1 MAAQAGEFLPRPGTI
16 GGPEQ
21 RRILDPRIHCIR
33 IGQRRF
39 EVPDPLELPRVRCA
53 VVPLVRPG
61 CAVVDERIPGSFPRL
76 TAVVR
81 ALDDLSEPA
90 ARLGGIDSIRV
101 GGGSLEMINLPATKV
116 GAADVPAFTLP
127 VRRQDEGALS
137 RANQ

>member
-1 MAAQAGEFLPRPGTI
+1 
-16 GGPEQ
+16 
-21 RRILDPRIHCIR
+21 
-33 IGQRRF
+33 F
-39 EVPDPLELPRVRCA
+39 EVPDPLELPRVGCA
-53 VVPLVRPG
+53 VVPLVRAR

-76 TAVVR
+76 AAVVR

-116 GAADVPAFTLP
+116 GAADVPAFKLP

-137 RANQ
+137 RANEYPYLAHSDSFVRDAHGISVASSAIAA